1 MLKRLINWI
10 GTGLGMDLEAPALRR
25 QLSTLQ
31 VQHLASK
38 IEVRKVKAE
47 NRRLAKENERLEDEA
62 ASAWE
67 MLEEIKT
74 AENFLAGS
82 PKAIQDTLENIEDQ
96 LLIEMLQKT
105 KTPYGEA

>member
-1 MLKRLINWI
+1 MFISRLVDRILGAFGVMTNSAVLERRNEKFRLALLQANFEIRELKR
-10 GTGLGMDLEAPALRR
+10 
-25 QLSTLQ
+25 
-31 VQHLASK
+31 
-38 IEVRKVKAE
+38 E
-47 NRRLAKENERLEDEA
+47 NARVEDDAK
-62 ASAWE
+62 SAWE

-74 AENFLAGS
+74 AENFLAAN